1 MSSLLSTVSGKFSQ
15 SLILGTFFP
24 VTIFV
29 ILGLLL
35 LPPLLP
41 EPLGAFVLA
50 ESIESQWHLLIITL
64 SIIVLSGLLYN
75 LNIPLIRL
83 YEGYPWNSSWLG
95 TRRVRYYKKRFRAL
109 QARSEGIRVLHQTNA
124 AKNNPAVAKKIRDY
138 RVEQKRRLEN
148 DYPKEIDWVL
158 PTRLG
163 NTIRNF
169 ETYPNRQ
176 YGMRSI
182 TLWPRLI
189 AKIDPSYA
197 ASIDS
202 AKASFDFMLN
212 SSALSVLLAL
222 LLLLAGLGFPI
233 RLAENVSLPFWIAQI
248 VVFALLGY
256 LFYDW
261 SIGTANAWGNMVKGA
276 FDLYRWEL
284 LKQMGYAQT
293 PTNKTDE
300 RQLWEAIYFEMAFGD
315 STQGPRIAYKDK
327 STPAAT
333 FAQGDPGTQPLTVSR
348 GLSASLAAGVYTVH
362 LAISNPSAQ
371 PVTNIVL
378 TDTVPAGFAYEWES
392 ATSNGQ
398 PVTVEGLNPY
408 RFTIGTLAPDGQTT
422 VTYQIVQYLDKA

>member
-1 MSSLLSTVSGKFSQ
+1 M
-15 SLILGTFFP
+15 
-24 VTIFV
+24 
-29 ILGLLL
+29 
-35 LPPLLP
+35 
-41 EPLGAFVLA
+41 
-50 ESIESQWHLLIITL
+50 
-64 SIIVLSGLLYN
+64 
-75 LNIPLIRL
+75 
-83 YEGYPWNSSWLG
+83 
-95 TRRVRYYKKRFRAL
+95 
-109 QARSEGIRVLHQTNA
+109 RVLHQTSA
-124 AKNNPAVAKKIRDY
+124 AKNNPAVGKKIRDY

-169 ETYPNRQ
+169 ETYANRQ

-212 SSALSVLLAL
+212 SSALSVLLTL

-233 RLAENVSLPFWIAQI
+233 RLAENVNLPFWIAQI

-315 STQGPRIAYKDK
+315 STHGPRIAYKDK
-327 STPAAT
+327 PTPAAT
-333 FAQGDPGTQPLTVSR
+333 FAQGDPATQPLTVSR
-348 GLSASLAAGVYTVH
+348 GLSASVAADVYTVH
-362 LAISNPSAQ
+362 LAISNPSSQ
-371 PVTNIVL
+371 PVNNIVL

-392 ATSNGQ
+392 ATNNSQ
-398 PVTVEGLNPY
+398 PVAVEGLNPY
-408 RFTIGTLAPDGQTT
+408 RFTIGTLAPGSKTT
-422 VTYQIVQYLDKA
+422 VTYQIVQYLEKA